1 MLFAQYLLH
10 VRVSRNV
17 WQSKKKKTNSQTLE
31 SNNNH
36 NNNISM
42 IDQCKIKQKVKMWIH
57 VHAHSRQHSTYYI
70 FVCCSFVRLVKGKK
84 KTVKI
89 GWATWT
95 HASNDGCTVSHRINS
110 AQLSVVAWHKL
121 LYDSLSLS
129 LSPKS
134 SLRSPSKHCRLFT
147 DNKKK
152 KTKKNAHKVVVSL
165 GPSFRAFRES
175 SLSLSLYRDSSR
187 EIVLRV
193 LVDLVYTYTGD
204 ASKNHLGA
212 I

>member
-1 MLFAQYLLH
+1 MQNQTKSENVDTCSRPLTPTFHILYFCLLF
-10 VRVSRNV
+10 
-17 WQSKKKKTNSQTLE
+17 
-31 SNNNH
+31 
-36 NNNISM
+36 
-42 IDQCKIKQKVKMWIH
+42 
-57 VHAHSRQHSTYYI
+57 VHSI
-70 FVCCSFVRLVKGKK
+70 KGKK

-129 LSPKS
+129 LKS

-152 KTKKNAHKVVVSL
+152 KTKKRTQ
-165 GPSFRAFRES
+165 GRREFGAF
-175 SLSLSLYRDSSR
+175 
-187 EIVLRV
+187 V
-193 LVDLVYTYTGD
+193 
-204 ASKNHLGA
+204 
-212 I
+212 